1 MVNFALFIKADLE
14 NVAEFTP
21 EEHASWTLDLKESGG
36 SEERNGVVVSDEEEH
51 EMPGGTGKAHL
62 VVRATPES
70 LSAYEQAPP
79 ADSPSNCSLLS
90 SRADDRAVSTLL
102 K

>member
-70 LSAYEQAPP
+70 PSAYEHHRRTHHPTVVYFLQGRTTVQ
-79 ADSPSNCSLLS
+79 SQ
-90 SRADDRAVSTLL
+90 RR
-102 K
+102 